1 MLKKITRGIDN
12 FKKFYVEL
20 LEMKMTMYKMKIH
33 WIHII
38 KRLHIAEE
46 RIKEVEDR
54 VVETIQSETQREE
67 NPTSLEEL
75 SES

>member
-38 KRLHIAEE
+38 KILHIAEE